1 MKIAIIDYESGNLKS
16 VSKAVELASNNILNK
31 SDVKIIN
38 SANELKN
45 FDKIVLPGQGS
56 FKQCYQSLLSI
67 EGMID
72 ELTSAVLE
80 KQKPILGICVGMQLF
95 SSFGEEDGGSKGFD
109 WIKGKVNKINLTDKN
124 LKLPHMGWNNISIN
138 QKSKLFSGI
147 ENESHF
153 YFVHSFAFDVENEQF
168 ISAKTN
174 YSTEIVSAI
183 EKDNIFGTQFHPEK
197 SQANGIKIL
206 ENFMENLWFIGQ

>member
-16 VSKAVELASNNILNK
+16 VSKAVELASKNILNK

-38 SANELKN
+38 SASELGH

-67 EGMID
+67 DGIID
-72 ELTSAVLE
+72 ELSNFVLD
-80 KQKPILGICVGMQLF
+80 KQKSILGICVGMQLF
-95 SSFGEEDGGSKGFD
+95 STYGEEDGGSQGFD
-109 WIKGKVNKINLTDKN
+109 WIKGKVKKINLTNQN
-124 LKLPHMGWNNISIN
+124 LKLPHMGWNNIKIN
-138 QKSKLFSGI
+138 EKSKLLSGI
-147 ENESHF
+147 ENDSHF
-153 YFVHSFAFDVENEQF
+153 YFVHSFAFDVENNSF
-168 ISAKTN
+168 VSATTN
-174 YSTEIVSAI
+174 YSTEIVSAV

-206 ENFMENLWFIGQ
+206 ENFVKL

>member
-67 EGMID
+67 DGIVD

-80 KQKPILGICVGMQLF
+80 KQKLILGICVGMQLF

-168 ISAKTN
+168 ISATTN
-174 YSTEIVSAI
+174 YSTEIVSAV

-206 ENFMENLWFIGQ
+206 ENFVKL

>member
-67 EGMID
+67 DGIVD

-153 YFVHSFAFDVENEQF
+153 YFVHSFAFDVENDQF
-168 ISAKTN
+168 ISATTN
-174 YSTEIVSAI
+174 YSTEIVSAV

-206 ENFMENLWFIGQ
+206 ENFVKL

>member
-67 EGMID
+67 DGIVD
-72 ELTSAVLE
+72 ELTSGVLE

-109 WIKGKVNKINLTDKN
+109 WIKGQVNKINLRDKN

-153 YFVHSFAFDVENEQF
+153 YFVHSFAFDVENDQF

-174 YSTEIVSAI
+174 YSTEIISAV

-206 ENFMENLWFIGQ
+206 DNFVKL

>member
-16 VSKAVELASNNILNK
+16 VSKAVELASKNILNK

-38 SANELKN
+38 SASELGH

-67 EGMID
+67 DGIID
-72 ELTSAVLE
+72 ELSNFVLD

-95 SSFGEEDGGSKGFD
+95 STYGEEEGGSQGFD
-109 WIKGKVNKINLTDKN
+109 WIKGKVKKINLTNQN
-124 LKLPHMGWNNISIN
+124 LKLPHMGWNNIQIN
-138 QKSKLFSGI
+138 EKSKLLSGI
-147 ENESHF
+147 QNDSHF
-153 YFVHSFAFDVENEQF
+153 YFVHSFAFDVKNNVF
-168 ISAKTN
+168 VSATTN
-174 YSTEIVSAI
+174 YSTEIVSAV

-206 ENFMENLWFIGQ
+206 ENFVKL

>member
-1 MKIAIIDYESGNLKS
+1 M
-16 VSKAVELASNNILNK
+16 
-31 SDVKIIN
+31 
-38 SANELKN
+38 
-45 FDKIVLPGQGS
+45 LPGQGS

-67 EGMID
+67 DGIVD

-80 KQKPILGICVGMQLF
+80 KQKLILGICVGMQLF

-138 QKSKLFSGI
+138 QKSKLFLGI
-147 ENESHF
+147 QNESHF

-168 ISAKTN
+168 ISATTN
-174 YSTEIVSAI
+174 YSTEIVSAV

-206 ENFMENLWFIGQ
+206 ENFVKL

>member
-67 EGMID
+67 DGIVD

-147 ENESHF
+147 DNESHF
-153 YFVHSFAFDVENEQF
+153 YFVHSFAFDVENDQF
-168 ISAKTN
+168 ISATTN
-174 YSTEIVSAI
+174 YSTEIVSAV
-183 EKDNIFGTQFHPEK
+183 EKHNVFGTQFHPEK

-206 ENFMENLWFIGQ
+206 ENFVKL

>member
-38 SANELKN
+38 SAGELKN
-45 FDKIVLPGQGS
+45 FDKVVLPGQGS

-67 EGMID
+67 DGIID
-72 ELTSAVLE
+72 ELTNIVLE

-95 SSFGEEDGGSKGFD
+95 SSFGDEDGGSKGFD
-109 WIKGKVNKINLTDKN
+109 WIKGIVNKINLTDKN
-124 LKLPHMGWNNISIN
+124 LKLPHIGWNNISIN

-153 YFVHSFAFDVENEQF
+153 YFVHSFAFDVENDQF
-168 ISAKTN
+168 ISATTN
-174 YSTEIVSAI
+174 YSTAIVSAV

-197 SQANGIKIL
+197 SQENGIKIL
-206 ENFMENLWFIGQ
+206 ENFVKF

>member
-16 VSKAVELASNNILNK
+16 VSKAVELASKNILNK

-38 SANELKN
+38 SASELGH

-67 EGMID
+67 DGIID
-72 ELTSAVLE
+72 ELSNFVLD

-95 SSFGEEDGGSKGFD
+95 STYGEEDGGSNGFD
-109 WIKGKVNKINLTDKN
+109 WIKGKVKKINLTNQN
-124 LKLPHMGWNNISIN
+124 LKLPHMGWNNIKIN
-138 QKSKLFSGI
+138 EKSKLLSGI
-147 ENESHF
+147 ENDSHF
-153 YFVHSFAFDVENEQF
+153 YFVHSFAFDVENNAF
-168 ISAKTN
+168 VSATTN
-174 YSTEIVSAI
+174 YSSEIVSAV

-206 ENFMENLWFIGQ
+206 ENFVKL

>member
-16 VSKAVELASNNILNK
+16 VSKAVELASNNIFNK

-56 FKQCYQSLLSI
+56 FKQCYQSILSI
-67 EGMID
+67 DGIVD
-72 ELTSAVLE
+72 ELNSAVLE

-153 YFVHSFAFDVENEQF
+153 YFVHSFAFDVENDQF

-174 YSTEIVSAI
+174 YSTEIISAV

-206 ENFMENLWFIGQ
+206 ENFVKL

>member
-16 VSKAVELASNNILNK
+16 VSKAVELASNNIFNK
-31 SDVKIIN
+31 FDVKIIN

-67 EGMID
+67 EGMIG
-72 ELTSAVLE
+72 ELNSAVSE

-109 WIKGKVNKINLTDKN
+109 WIKGKVNKINLTDMN

-168 ISAKTN
+168 ISATTN
-174 YSTEIVSAI
+174 YSTEIVSAV

-206 ENFMENLWFIGQ
+206 ENFVKL

>member
-16 VSKAVELASNNILNK
+16 VSKAVELASNNILYK

-153 YFVHSFAFDVENEQF
+153 YFVHSFAFDVENDQF

-174 YSTEIVSAI
+174 YSTEIISAV

-206 ENFMENLWFIGQ
+206 ENFVKL

>member
-67 EGMID
+67 DGIVD

-153 YFVHSFAFDVENEQF
+153 YFVHSFAFNVENDQL
-168 ISAKTN
+168 ISATTN
-174 YSTEIVSAI
+174 YSTAIVSAV

-206 ENFMENLWFIGQ
+206 ENFVKL

>member
-16 VSKAVELASNNILNK
+16 VSKAVELASKNILNK

-38 SANELKN
+38 SASELGH

-67 EGMID
+67 DGIID
-72 ELTSAVLE
+72 ELSSFVLD

-95 SSFGEEDGGSKGFD
+95 STYGEEDGGSNGFD
-109 WIKGKVNKINLTDKN
+109 WIKGKVKKINLTNQN
-124 LKLPHMGWNNISIN
+124 LKLPHMGWNNIKIN
-138 QKSKLFSGI
+138 KQSTLLSGI
-147 ENESHF
+147 ENDSHF
-153 YFVHSFAFDVENEQF
+153 YFVHSFAFNVENNAF
-168 ISAKTN
+168 VSATTK
-174 YSTEIVSAI
+174 YSTEIVSAV

-206 ENFMENLWFIGQ
+206 ENFVKL

>member
-38 SANELKN
+38 SAGELKN
-45 FDKIVLPGQGS
+45 FDKVVLPGQGS

-67 EGMID
+67 DGIID
-72 ELTSAVLE
+72 ELTNIVLE

-95 SSFGEEDGGSKGFD
+95 SSFGDEDGGSKGFD
-109 WIKGKVNKINLTDKN
+109 WIKGIVNKINLTDKN

-153 YFVHSFAFDVENEQF
+153 YFVHSFAFNVENDQL
-168 ISAKTN
+168 ISATTN
-174 YSTEIVSAI
+174 YSTAIVSAV

-197 SQANGIKIL
+197 SQENGIKIL
-206 ENFMENLWFIGQ
+206 ENFVKL

>member
-109 WIKGKVNKINLTDKN
+109 WIKGKVNKINLIDKN

-168 ISAKTN
+168 ISATTN
-174 YSTEIVSAI
+174 YSTEIVSAV

-206 ENFMENLWFIGQ
+206 ENFVKL

>member
-67 EGMID
+67 DGIVD
-72 ELTSAVLE
+72 ELTSGVLE

-168 ISAKTN
+168 ISATTN
-174 YSTEIVSAI
+174 YSTEIISAV

-206 ENFMENLWFIGQ
+206 ENFVKL

>member
-16 VSKAVELASNNILNK
+16 VSKAAELASNNILNK

-109 WIKGKVNKINLTDKN
+109 WIKGKVNKINLRDKN

-153 YFVHSFAFDVENEQF
+153 YFVHSFAFDVENDQF

-174 YSTEIVSAI
+174 YSTEIISAV

-206 ENFMENLWFIGQ
+206 ENFVKL